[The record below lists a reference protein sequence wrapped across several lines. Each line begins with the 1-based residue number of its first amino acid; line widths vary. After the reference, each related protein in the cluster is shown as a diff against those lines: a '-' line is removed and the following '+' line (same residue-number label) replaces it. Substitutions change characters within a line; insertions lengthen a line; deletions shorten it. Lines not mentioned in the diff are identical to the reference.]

1 MPPKQRPRFVKFIT
15 GSKRL
20 PIGGFKSLNPN
31 INIVHKRE
39 LPGQPQDAILP
50 SVMTC

>member
-1 MPPKQRPRFVKFIT
+1 MSIKQRPRFIKFLT

-20 PIGGFKSLNPN
+20 PIGGFKNLNPN
-31 INIVHKRE
+31 INIVHKKE
-39 LPGQPQDAILP
+39 LPGQPPDAILP